1 MLLITPRKKVFSV
14 IFAALTHSNG
24 KYIKTKTFI
33 SFFSHLSFT
42 RDLSFFWP
50 FYFTKKV
57 SICIP
62 LELQYTVINE
72 KNYFLSMHLHP
83 WLRAGSIDWNQR
95 IKQIRTIWPSNTM
108 YRIKNYR
115 IIYSFLQT
123 RWRQMH
129 WLHILFDIFCR

>member
-83 WLRAGSIDWNQR
+83 WLRAGSVYWIQR
-95 IKQIRTIWPSNTM
+95 IEEIKTTWPKNTILPNKILLYYLLLITNP
-108 YRIKNYR
+108 IKTKAPITQYPW
-115 IIYSFLQT
+115 YFQ
-123 RWRQMH
+123 
-129 WLHILFDIFCR
+129 

>member
-95 IKQIRTIWPSNTM
+95 IKQIRTIWLSNTIVPNNKFP
-108 YRIKNYR
+108 YYLLLFTNPIKTNALITQFVWY
-115 IIYSFLQT
+115 FL
-123 RWRQMH
+123 
-129 WLHILFDIFCR
+129 